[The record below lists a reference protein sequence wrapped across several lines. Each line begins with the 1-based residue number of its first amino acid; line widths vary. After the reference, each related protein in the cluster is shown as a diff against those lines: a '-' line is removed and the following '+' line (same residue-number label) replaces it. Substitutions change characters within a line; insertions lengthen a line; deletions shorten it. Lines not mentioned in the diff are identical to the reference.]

1 MATEYVAVAFTILF
15 TIATS
20 ALLGAY
26 MFRVFAGRRT
36 WLDPV
41 LLPVERLV
49 LRLTGVDA
57 DHQQDWK
64 QYSVSLL
71 VSNVCMWLA
80 TWTIV
85 TLQQY
90 LPLNPDGI
98 SNMEPTLAFN
108 TISSFTT
115 NTNLQHYSGE
125 TGLSYFSQMFM
136 VTFLQFVTA
145 ATGVAAA
152 VATIR
157 ALAGDRLT
165 SIGNFYVDL
174 TRAAIRVFLP
184 LAVLLSILVMWQGT
198 PQTFEGAAR
207 VTTLE
212 GAEQTIARGV
222 TAGVV
227 AIKQLGTNGGGYFG
241 PNSTHPYENPT
252 PLANVIQTWAITI
265 IPMSMVVMLGYMVGR
280 RKLAIVIYATMLA
293 IYVPMVTI
301 AVAQE
306 SGGNPAIAAMGV
318 DQSTGSME
326 GKEVRFGAG
335 LSALWA
341 VTTTVTSNGSVNAM
355 HDSLTPLGGLMP
367 LVGMWLNNIFGGVGV
382 GFINMLIFVIVAV
395 FVAGMMI
402 GRTPEFLGKKV
413 EAKEMKL
420 ASLALLWH
428 PLAILVGT
436 AVACYVWAA
445 TADPGTAL
453 AWLKNPGPHGFSEML
468 YEFTSATANNGS
480 GFEGL
485 GDNTPFWNISTGVVM
500 LLSRYIPILA
510 PLGLAASL
518 AAKPAAP
525 ETAGSLRADSATFG
539 MTLWAVIVILG
550 LLMFMPVAV
559 LGPIAEHLALVEA
572 ALQTRP

>member
-1 MATEYVAVAFTILF
+1 METEYIAIGFTILF

-20 ALLGAY
+20 ALLGGY
-26 MFRVFAGRRT
+26 MYRVFTGEHT
-36 WLDPV
+36 LLDPV
-41 LLPVERLV
+41 LVPIERLV
-49 LRLTGVDA
+49 LRLTGVNTENR
-57 DHQQDWK
+57 HDWK

-71 VSNVCMWLA
+71 VSNVVMWLA
-80 TWTIV
+80 TFAIV
-85 TLQQY
+85 SLQKL

-98 SNMEPTLAFN
+98 ANMEPTLSFN

-125 TGLSYFSQMFM
+125 TGLSYFSQMF
-136 VTFLQFVTA
+136 VITFLQFVTA
-145 ATGVAAA
+145 ATGIAAA

-157 ALAGDRLT
+157 GLVGNRVKEV
-165 SIGNFYVDL
+165 GNFYVDL
-174 TRAAIRVFLP
+174 TRATVRLFLP
-184 LAVLLSILVMWQGT
+184 LAILVSLLMIWQGV
-198 PQTFEGAAR
+198 PMTFEGAAKA
-207 VTTLE
+207 TTLE
-212 GAEQTIARGV
+212 GGEQAIARGV

-227 AIKQLGTNGGGYFG
+227 SIKQLGTNGGGYFG
-241 PNSTHPYENPT
+241 PNSTHPFENPT
-252 PLANVIQTWAITI
+252 PISNFIEMWSITV
-265 IPMSMVVMLGYMVGR
+265 IPMAMVVMLGHMAKR
-280 RKLAIVIYATMLA
+280 RKLAVMVFATMLA
-293 IYVPMVTI
+293 LYLPMVVFG
-301 AVAQE
+301 VAQE
-306 SGGNPAIAAMGV
+306 AGGNPAIAKMGV

-382 GFINMLIFVIVAV
+382 GFINMLIFIIVAV

-428 PLAILVGT
+428 PLAILIGS
-436 AVACYVWAA
+436 AVACYIWAT
-445 TADPGTAL
+445 TADPGMAL

-468 YEFTSATANNGS
+468 YEFTSAAANNGS

-485 GDNTPFWNISTGVVM
+485 GDNTPFWNISTGLVM
-500 LLSRYIPILA
+500 LLSRYIPIIA
-510 PLGLAASL
+510 PLALAGFL

-539 MTLWAVIVILG
+539 FTLWAVIVILG

-559 LGPIAEHLALVEA
+559 LGPIAEHLALG
-572 ALQTRP
+572 

>member
-1 MATEYVAVAFTILF
+1 MSTEYVAVAFTVIL

-20 ALLGAY
+20 TLLGRY
-26 MFRVFAGRRT
+26 MFNVFSGRRT

-41 LLPVERLV
+41 LVPLERLV
-49 LRLTGVDA
+49 LRVTGVNPDE
-57 DHQQDWK
+57 QQDWK

-71 VSNVCMWLA
+71 VSNVFMWLA
-80 TWTIV
+80 TCTIV
-85 TLQQY
+85 MLQQY

-98 SNMEPTLAFN
+98 ANMEPTLAFN

-125 TGLSYFSQMFM
+125 TGLSYLSQMA
-136 VTFLQFVTA
+136 VISFLQFVTA

-152 VATIR
+152 VAIIR
-157 ALAGDRLT
+157 GLAGNRLT
-165 SIGNFYVDL
+165 TLGNFYVDL
-174 TRAAIRVFLP
+174 TRATVRLFLP
-184 LAVLLSILVMWQGT
+184 LAVVVSVLMMWQGT
-198 PQTFEGAAR
+198 PMTFEGAAR
-207 VTTLE
+207 ARTLE
-212 GAEQTIARGV
+212 GREQTIARGV

-227 AIKQLGTNGGGYFG
+227 SIKQLGTNGGGYFG
-241 PNSTHPYENPT
+241 PNSAHPYENPT
-252 PLANVIQTWAITI
+252 PLSNLVETWSITV
-265 IPMSMVVMLGYMVGR
+265 IPMAMVVMLGFMVDR
-280 RKLAIVIYATMLA
+280 RRLAVVIFATMLA
-293 IYVPMVTI
+293 IYLPMVVFG
-301 AVAQE
+301 VAMDA
-306 SGGNPAIAAMGV
+306 GGNPAITRMGL

-326 GKEVRFGAG
+326 GKEVRFGSA
-335 LSALWA
+335 LSALWS

-382 GFINMLIFVIVAV
+382 GFINMLIFIIVTV

-436 AVACYVWAA
+436 AVACYVWAT
-445 TADPGTAL
+445 TADPNTAL

-485 GDNTPFWNISTGVVM
+485 GDNTPFWNISCGLVM
-500 LLSRYIPILA
+500 LLSRYIPIIA
-510 PLGLAASL
+510 PLALAGSL
-518 AAKPAAP
+518 AGKAAAP
-525 ETAGSLRADSATFG
+525 EAAGSLRADSGTFG
-539 MTLWAVIVILG
+539 FTLWAVVVILG

-559 LGPIAEHLALVEA
+559 LGPIAEHLAL
-572 ALQTRP
+572 

>member
-1 MATEYVAVAFTILF
+1 MGTEYTAVGFTILF

-20 ALLGAY
+20 LLLGRY
-26 MFRVFAGRRT
+26 MFHVFTGQRT
-36 WLDPV
+36 ILDPV
-41 LLPVERLV
+41 LVPIERLV
-49 LRLTGVDA
+49 LRLTGVDTK
-57 DHQQDWK
+57 QEQNWK
-64 QYSVSLL
+64 QYSLSLL
-71 VSNVCMWLA
+71 ISNVFMWLA

-125 TGLSYFSQMFM
+125 TGLSYFSQMFAI
-136 VTFLQFVTA
+136 TFLQFVTA
-145 ATGVAAA
+145 ATGVAACIA
-152 VATIR
+152 IIR
-157 ALAGDRLT
+157 GLAGNRLKT
-165 SIGNFYVDL
+165 LGNFYVDL
-174 TRAAIRVFLP
+174 TRATVRLFLP
-184 LAVLLSILVMWQGT
+184 LAFVVGLVLLWQGS
-198 PQTFEGAAR
+198 PMTFEAAAKAQT
-207 VTTLE
+207 VE

-222 TAGVV
+222 VAPMV

-241 PNSTHPYENPT
+241 PNSTHPYENST
-252 PLANVIQTWAITI
+252 PLSNFAETWSILV
-265 IPMSMVVMLGYMVGR
+265 IPMAMVWTLGHFTRR
-280 RKLAIVIYATMLA
+280 RKLAITVFAVMLA
-293 IYVPMVTI
+293 LYVPMVTF

-306 SGGNPAIAAMGV
+306 AGGNPAITRMGV

-335 LSALWA
+335 LSALWG
-341 VTTTVTSNGSVNAM
+341 VSTTVTSNGSVNSM
-355 HDSLTPLGGLMP
+355 HDSWTPLAGLMP
-367 LVGMWLNNIFGGVGV
+367 LTGMWLNNIFGGVGV

-428 PLAILVGT
+428 PLSILVGT
-436 AVACYVWAA
+436 AIACYVWA
-445 TADPGTAL
+445 TTTDPNTAL

-468 YEFTSATANNGS
+468 YEFSSATANNGS

-485 GDNTPFWNISTGVVM
+485 GDNTPFWNIATGLAM
-500 LLSRYIPILA
+500 LLGRYIPIIA
-510 PLGLAASL
+510 PLALAGAL

-525 ETAGSLRADSATFG
+525 ETAGSLSAESGMFG
-539 MTLWAVIVILG
+539 FTLWSVVVILG

-559 LGPIAEHLALVEA
+559 LGPIAEYLAL
-572 ALQTRP
+572 R

>member
-1 MATEYVAVAFTILF
+1 VVTEYVAVTVTILF
-15 TIATS
+15 TIGTS
-20 ALLGAY
+20 ALLGGY
-26 MFRVFAGRRT
+26 MYRVFTGGRT

-41 LLPVERLV
+41 LGPLERLV
-49 LRLTGVDA
+49 LRLIGA
-57 DHQQDWK
+57 DLTAQQTWK
-64 QYSVSLL
+64 QYATSLL
-71 VSNVCMWLA
+71 ISNVCMWLA

-98 SNMEPTLAFN
+98 GNMEPTLAFN
-108 TISSFTT
+108 TISSFVT

-125 TGLSYFSQMFM
+125 TGLSYFSQIFTI
-136 VTFLQFVTA
+136 TFLQFVTA

-157 ALAGDRLT
+157 GLAGHRLT
-165 SIGNFYVDL
+165 HLGHFYVDL
-174 TRAAIRVFLP
+174 TRAVVRLFLP
-184 LAVLLSILVMWQGT
+184 LALLVSVIVMWQGT

-207 VTTLE
+207 ATTVE
-212 GAEQTIARGV
+212 GREQTIARGV

-227 AIKQLGTNGGGYFG
+227 SIKQLGTNGGGYFG

-252 PLANVIQTWAITI
+252 PLSNFVEGWSITI
-265 IPMSMVVMLGYMVGR
+265 IPMSMVVMLGFMVGR
-280 RKLAIVIYATMLA
+280 RQLAVVIYATMLA
-293 IYVPMVTI
+293 IYLPMVVL
-301 AVAQE
+301 AVSQE
-306 SGGNPAIAAMGV
+306 AAGNPAMAAMGV

-326 GKEVRFGAG
+326 GKEVRVGAS

-341 VTTTVTSNGSVNAM
+341 VTTTATSNGSVNAM
-355 HDSLTPLGGLMP
+355 HDSLTPLGGLMT
-367 LVGMWLNNIFGGVGV
+367 LAGMWLNNIFGGVGV

-413 EAKEMKL
+413 EAREMKL

-428 PLAILVGT
+428 PLAILAGT
-436 AVACYVWAA
+436 AVACSVWAT

-468 YEFTSATANNGS
+468 YEFTSSAANNGS

-485 GDNTPFWNISTGVVM
+485 GDNTPFWNIGTGIVM
-500 LLSRYIPILA
+500 LLSRYIPIIA
-510 PLGLAASL
+510 PLALAASL
-518 AAKPAAP
+518 AGKPAAP

-539 MTLWAVIVILG
+539 VTLWAVIVILG

-559 LGPIAEHLALVEA
+559 LGPIAEHLAL
-572 ALQTRP
+572 R